1 MRKPRKNLRIRC
13 YKMLSAHC
21 SAIHGNGNMERL
33 PIFADSPSLLQLLK
47 LKEQREAL
55 KLQGQKHEDTIM
67 KVLIT
72 ILNDVEKELKISC
85 CNLHLCRKMPSFRRR

>member
-1 MRKPRKNLRIRC
+1 
-13 YKMLSAHC
+13 MLKDDQC
-21 SAIHGNGNMERL
+21 SLLSHGNMERL

-72 ILNDVEKELKISC
+72 ILNDVEKGIEDIML
-85 CNLHLCRKMPSFRRR
+85 

>member
-1 MRKPRKNLRIRC
+1 
-13 YKMLSAHC
+13 MLTAQC
-21 SAIHGNGNMERL
+21 SVVHGNGNKAHGTWKDYQFLLTRL
-33 PIFADSPSLLQLLK
+33 LLQLLK

-72 ILNDVEKELKISC
+72 ILNDVEKEFKISC

>member
-1 MRKPRKNLRIRC
+1 
-13 YKMLSAHC
+13 MLTAQPYMAMATWKDYQFLLTH
-21 SAIHGNGNMERL
+21 L
-33 PIFADSPSLLQLLK
+33 LLQLLK

-72 ILNDVEKELKISC
+72 ILNDVEKEFKISC

>member
-21 SAIHGNGNMERL
+21 SVMATWKDYQFLLTHL
-33 PIFADSPSLLQLLK
+33 LLQLLK

-72 ILNDVEKELKISC
+72 ILNYVEKEFKISC